1 MQAEKGIKIDNIH
14 PGGLAEK
21 AGLIP
26 GDLLLSINS
35 HKLRDPIDFLFYS
48 TDDILDIE
56 ANRDG
61 KSFNI
66 RAVRKGR
73 ESFGL
78 DFKPFKVMTCKNN
91 CIFCFIKQLP
101 KGLRKTLYIK
111 DEDYRMSFL
120 YGNYITLTNIS
131 KEDRKRIMDQR
142 LSPLYI
148 SVHSTNRPLR
158 NKLLG
163 NVKAPDILKELKF
176 FSDNKIRF
184 NIQIVLC
191 PDYNDGEELQKT
203 LSDLS
208 RFYPYVLSIAVV
220 PVGLT
225 MYKKHNI
232 RPVEKTDAEHTM
244 KIIESYQ
251 KRFRKKHGNPVV
263 YGADELYLKAEY
275 PFPPLKD
282 YGDLHQIEN
291 GVGMVPLFINQAKKL
306 KLPKML
312 QCKKKFLTFTGLS
325 FYPFL
330 KRFITRL
337 FEKENLNIID
347 VAPVENKFLGPSITV
362 AGLLTGR
369 DVIRTLLDRTEGY
382 EAILVPDVVLDEKN
396 RFLDNISIND
406 MEEAL
411 GIPAKKIKST
421 PEGLIKGIAEEG

>member
-21 AGLIP
+21 IGLIP

-48 TDDILDIE
+48 ADDILDIE
-56 ANRDG
+56 ASRG
-61 KSFNI
+61 EKSFNI
-66 RAVRKGR
+66 RVARKDS

-148 SVHSTNRPLR
+148 SVHSTNRSLR

-163 NVKAPDILKELKF
+163 NMKAPDILKELKF

-203 LSDLS
+203 LSDLY

-232 RPVEKTDAEHTM
+232 RPVEKADAEYAI
-244 KIIESYQ
+244 KILEAYQ

-282 YGDLHQIEN
+282 YGDLHQLEN

-306 KLPKML
+306 KLPKIL
-312 QCKKKFLTFTGLS
+312 QRKKKFLTFTGLS

-330 KRFITRL
+330 KKFITRL

-347 VAPVENKFLGPSITV
+347 VVPIENNFLGSSITV

-369 DVIRTLLDRTEGY
+369 DVIRTLLNRTEGY
-382 EAILVPDVVLDEKN
+382 ETILVPDVVLNGKN
-396 RFLDNISIND
+396 RFLDNVSIND

-421 PEGLIKGIAEEG
+421 PEGLIKVITEKG